1 LQPTTQI
8 TSRISVQI
16 VTYNHAETIA
26 ACLEPLLAQRA
37 DFPEL
42 HICIVDNASQDET
55 VAEVQRFSDLHN
67 AGIEIIASPTNTGY
81 AGGHNLALKHTSSDF
96 VLTLNPDV
104 RLRPG
109 YLKAMLNTMQAHPEV
124 GACAGRLLR
133 IESLSDTE
141 PYAIDGIGIFMRR
154 NRRQGLLL
162 DGAPVDAAPDTPL
175 SIFGPDGAA
184 AFYRRAMLDDIAI
197 DGEIFDED
205 FFIHKE
211 DVDLCWRAL
220 LRGWTSL
227 YVPDAAAEHVR
238 TFRPGRRD
246 RANPFLRMCAVRNR
260 YLLMLK
266 NEIPALFWRD
276 FLSIAAYDAAI
287 IGYLL
292 LQERESLSA
301 LRSAWKLRKHM
312 MEKRRVIQSR
322 RRIDA
327 AAMAKYFR
335 GEKRVLESK

>member
-1 LQPTTQI
+1 MTQI
-8 TSRISVQI
+8 AVHI
-16 VTYNHAETIA
+16 VTYNHAATIA

-37 DFPEL
+37 DFPDL
-42 HICIVDNASQDET
+42 RICVVDNASQDAT
-55 VAEVQRFSDLHN
+55 ITQVQRFSDKHHT
-67 AGIEIIASPTNTGY
+67 GIEIVASPTNSGY
-81 AGGHNLALKHTSSDF
+81 AGGHNLALKHTTSDY

-109 YLKAMLNTMQAHPEV
+109 FLAAMLKMMQAHPEV

-133 IESLSDTE
+133 IDSLNEGVPHS
-141 PYAIDGIGIFMRR
+141 IDGIGIFMRR
-154 NRRQGLLL
+154 SRRQGLLL
-162 DGAPVDAAPDTPL
+162 DGAPLAAAPNTPL
-175 SIFGPDGAA
+175 QIFGPDGAA

-220 LRGWTSL
+220 LRGWQAV
-227 YVPDAAAEHVR
+227 YVPDAVAEHVR
-238 TFRPGRRD
+238 TFRPGKRE
-246 RANPFLRMCAVRNR
+246 RATPFLRMCAVRNR

-276 FLSIAAYDAAI
+276 FPPIAVYDAAI

-292 LQERESLSA
+292 LRERESLSA
-301 LRSAWKLRKHM
+301 LRSAWSLHRKM
-312 MEKRRVIQSR
+312 LTKRRAIQSR
-322 RRIDA
+322 RKVTA
-327 AAMAKYFR
+327 SEMAHYFR
-335 GEKRVLESK
+335 GDKGVGQSK